1 MNLEIIILSKVNQR
15 QISSDI
21 TSMWNLKKMI
31 QMNLFMKQT
40 HRLMV
45 TLFMKQTHELMLT

>member
-45 TLFMKQTHELMLT
+45 TLFMKQTHKLMVT